1 MSGQENAGQML
12 VAALTHAGFT
22 VAGHGRG
29 YVRMGWPG
37 SAPGRG
43 GLMVPTDDTAPKYQE
58 ALDAVKATLLA
69 EARRGEAARY
79 ALNMHAMEVSG

>member
-1 MSGQENAGQML
+1 ML

-43 GLMVPTDDTAPKYQE
+43 GLMVPTDDTAPEYRE
-58 ALDAVKATLLA
+58 VLDAVKSVLLA
-69 EARRGEAARY
+69 EARIGEAARY
-79 ALNMHAMEVSG
+79 ALTLHAMEVTE